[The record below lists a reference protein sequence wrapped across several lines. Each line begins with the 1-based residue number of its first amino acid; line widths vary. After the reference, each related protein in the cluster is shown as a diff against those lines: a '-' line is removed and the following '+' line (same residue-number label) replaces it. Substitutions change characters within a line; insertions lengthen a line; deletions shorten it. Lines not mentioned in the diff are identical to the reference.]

1 MAPQYSMLQ
10 IMNAALISEG
20 LDEIVSENDGSDEW
34 RLLARNWPMI
44 VDAELEDGAYR
55 FTKTAQFLQSR
66 QNGSY
71 GYPDAYLVPLDALH
85 VRSLWVEDDDGIRTF
100 PDWVQD
106 GTRVHVDASAGVWV
120 EYVISAAEHLWSAN
134 FARGVQMK
142 LQAVILNFREE
153 RTAAAAME
161 SQAEMAFQ
169 RARTSSSKSRS
180 PTEPYKPSRFAIA
193 RFRRG

>member
-1 MAPQYSMLQ
+1 MATEFSMLQ

-44 VDAELEDGAYR
+44 VEAELEDGAYH
-55 FTKTAQFLQSR
+55 FTKTTTFLQSR
-66 QNGSY
+66 QDGGY
-71 GYPDAYLVPLDALH
+71 GYDDAYLVPLEALH
-85 VRSLWVEDDDGIRTF
+85 VRRLWIEPDTGGRYF

-106 GTRVHVDASAGVWV
+106 GTKVYVTEPDGVWI
-120 EYVISAAEHLWSAN
+120 EYVSASAEHLWTAN
-134 FARGVQMK
+134 FARGVQLK

-153 RTAAAAME
+153 RSAAVAME
-161 SQAEMAFQ
+161 QQAEMAFQ